1 MNASP
6 WKKWGEYTSGDL
18 KITPKEIQA
27 ILSWVEN
34 DSALWSKGA
43 IVVIVEH
50 YKSNN
55 GISMVVTECP
65 DMCSPHYWH
74 GACVWSSSFHMLW
87 EAVMEGCSPGL
98 QDYIDHFL
106 WSSARGI
113 FDSIVFI
120 YFSSVFLLKRKRK
133 RFKDQWK
140 RRFYALS
147 KQMFSNNVI
156 FEPFIQKWTSFKC
169 WNQNS
174 KSWKRF

>member
-1 MNASP
+1 
-6 WKKWGEYTSGDL
+6 
-18 KITPKEIQA
+18 
-27 ILSWVEN
+27 
-34 DSALWSKGA
+34 
-43 IVVIVEH
+43 
-50 YKSNN
+50 
-55 GISMVVTECP
+55 
-65 DMCSPHYWH
+65 MCSPHYWH
-74 GACVWSSSFHMLW
+74 GACVWSSSIHMLW

-98 QDYIDHFL
+98 QDSIDHFL

-120 YFSSVFLLKRKRK
+120 SFSSVFLLKRKRK

-174 KSWKRF
+174 KSWKRFYTYEFIVWILEQINSTIFVFLLHLASNTIPKMAFWCHFVQNEHL